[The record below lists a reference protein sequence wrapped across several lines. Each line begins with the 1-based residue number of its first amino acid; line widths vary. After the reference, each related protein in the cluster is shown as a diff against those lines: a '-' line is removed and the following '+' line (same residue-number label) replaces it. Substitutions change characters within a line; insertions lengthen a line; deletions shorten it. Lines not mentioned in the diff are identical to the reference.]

1 MFFGREQVVLA
12 ERDRKIEIARAN
24 RKRQNREMPEVACLN

>member
-1 MFFGREQVVLA
+1 VVLN

-24 RKRQNREMPEVACLN
+24 RKNQNRAAAEVSASASVN